1 MGKYIVEGNNRLSGE
16 VDIHGAKNAVLPIMA
31 AVLLCDDSVR
41 IGNCP
46 HLSDVEAARNI
57 LAHLGRSSHW
67 EGASL
72 IIEGGTPQICEIP
85 ESLMREMRSSIV
97 FLGAVISRCSTA
109 RISFPGGCELGPRPI
124 DLHLD
129 ALEKMGVKVV
139 EDNGFLECSCEKK
152 LKGAN
157 INLAFPSVGATE
169 NVMLAACRAEGETV
183 IHNGAR
189 EPEIEDLAG
198 FLNACGA
205 DISIKSNGSIHIKG
219 VEKLHGAE
227 YNVIPDRI
235 VTVTY
240 MCCAAATA
248 GKLLL
253 KGVNTSHL
261 KSVMPIFEQ
270 MGCIIRANE
279 DTIWLGA
286 PQRLK
291 AVKRIETMPYPG
303 FPTDAQAPLMAAA
316 CTALG
321 TSVFI
326 ENIFENRYKHVS
338 ELKRMGAEIEVK
350 GRTAVVHG
358 VLRLQGADVKCTDLR
373 GGAAMLICA
382 LAADG
387 TTIVSETEHI
397 MRGYEDIDLRLAL
410 LGASIKKA

>member
-16 VDIHGAKNAVLPIMA
+16 VDIHGAKNAVLPILA

-67 EGASL
+67 EGSSL
-72 IIEGGTPQICEIP
+72 IVDGGAPQMCDIP
-85 ESLMREMRSSIV
+85 EKLMREMRSSIV

-124 DLHLD
+124 DLHLE

-152 LKGAN
+152 LKGAV

-169 NVMLAACRAEGETV
+169 NIMLAACRADGETV

-205 DISIKSNGSIHIKG
+205 DISIEPNGTIHIKG

-227 YNVIPDRI
+227 YDVIPDRI

-240 MCCAAATA
+240 MCCSAVTA
-248 GKLLL
+248 GELLL
-253 KGVNTSHL
+253 KSVNVRHL
-261 KSVMPIFEQ
+261 QSVMPIFEQ
-270 MGCIIRANE
+270 MGCIVKANE
-279 DTIWLGA
+279 DTIYLQA

-291 AVKRIETMPYPG
+291 AVKCIQTMPYPG

-316 CTALG
+316 CVASG
-321 TSVFI
+321 TSIFI
-326 ENIFENRYKHVS
+326 ENIFENRFKHAS
-338 ELKRMGAEIEVK
+338 EFKRMGAEIEVQ
-350 GRTAVVHG
+350 GRTAAVHG
-358 VLRLQGADVKCTDLR
+358 VSHLHGANVKCTDLR
-373 GGAAMLICA
+373 GGAAVLVCA
-382 LAADG
+382 LAAHG
-387 TTIVSETEHI
+387 TTVVSETEHI
-397 MRGYEDIDLRLAL
+397 LRGYEDIDRRLAL